1 MPIPQLIPIFS
12 SKKPTLFATNSFTDT
27 QYQVLSAYGVPH
39 YQEVNPAFFN
49 ALTFPFLFGV
59 MFGDIGHGLILLG
72 FALILVLYPKLFQ
85 NKLI

>member
-1 MPIPQLIPIFS
+1 MPTPQLIPINS
-12 SKKPTLFATNSFTDT
+12 SKKPTLFFTNSYTDT

-49 ALTFPFLFGV
+49 SITFPFLFGV

-72 FALILVLYPKLFQ
+72 FALVLVFFPKLFQ
-85 NKLI
+85 NKLV